1 MISNPNTRAPSQQ
14 KLIKWNPPCPSVS
27 SVVKG
32 SCEPNLYPRSGALSA
47 VWLKITNMRA
57 MVLEA
62 TGPVETSPL
71 VLRELPRPTP
81 GPGEVRLKVH
91 ACGLCH
97 TDLHTIEGDLPVH
110 KSALIPGH
118 QIVGIIDALGSGV
131 TAHKEGDRVGI
142 PWLHWTD
149 GTCEYCSGGL
159 ENLCP
164 NARFTGYD
172 ADGGY
177 AEYAI
182 APAEFCYSM
191 SAIFDDL
198 HAAPLLCAG
207 IIGYRSY
214 RLSGIRSGENLGL
227 YGFGASAH
235 LVIQLARHQNC
246 NVFVFTRSEA
256 HRAHAKQLGA
266 VWTGAAEDTPPEQ
279 LHAAII
285 FAPAG
290 KLVPEAL
297 RVLRK
302 GGTLALAGITMSRI
316 PALDYD
322 LLYHEKVVRSVANST
337 RQDARQFLALAGEIP
352 LQTEIQL
359 FDLADAN
366 QALQALK
373 KSEIRGAGVL
383 RVV

>member
-1 MISNPNTRAPSQQ
+1 
-14 KLIKWNPPCPSVS
+14 
-27 SVVKG
+27 
-32 SCEPNLYPRSGALSA
+32 
-47 VWLKITNMRA
+47 

-62 TGPVETSPL
+62 HGSVETSPL
-71 VLRELPRPTP
+71 VLREFPVPAP
-81 GPGEVRLKVH
+81 GPGEVRIKVH

-97 TDLHTIEGDLPVH
+97 TDLHTIEKELPPH
-110 KSALIPGH
+110 KQPVIPGH

-131 TAHKEGDRVGI
+131 TAHKEGDRIGI
-142 PWLHWTD
+142 PWLHSTD
-149 GTCEYCSGGL
+149 GTCEYCRRGL

-172 ADGGY
+172 TDGGY
-177 AEYAI
+177 AEYTL
-182 APAEFCYSM
+182 APAEFCYPIP
-191 SAIFDDL
+191 ATFDDL

-235 LVIQLARHQNC
+235 LVIQLARHQKS
-246 NVFVFTRSEA
+246 NVFVFTRSQA
-256 HRAHAKQLGA
+256 HRAHAKELGA
-266 VWTGAAEDTPPEQ
+266 VWTGRAEDTPPEQ
-279 LHAAII
+279 LHATIV

-302 GGTLALAGITMSRI
+302 GGTLALAGITMSQI
-316 PALDYD
+316 PPLDYD
-322 LLYHEKVVRSVANST
+322 LLYHEKTIRSVANAT
-337 RQDARQFLALAGEIP
+337 RQDAREFLAFAGEAR
-352 LQTEIQL
+352 LQTQIEV
-359 FDLADAN
+359 FDLAQAN

-373 KSEIRGAGVL
+373 SSAIRGAGVL
-383 RVV
+383 RITQGLS